1 MSTTTAAWLAAVR
14 DGVARALPTSGA
26 FARHVSIHAT
36 TSSTNDDV
44 ARAAGEGAPEG
55 WTSVAAAQTAGRGR
69 RGATWHSPDAH
80 GLYLSTLLRPE
91 AWPAV
96 RTDAAS
102 PVTSLVTLMAGVAV
116 VSALGDIGATGVEL
130 KWPNDVM
137 VRSAPYGGQ
146 GLQPLAWRKLAGI
159 LAEGAGD
166 GAALRT
172 IVVGIGINV
181 VSTSAPPDV
190 AARMIALDG
199 VVPSPRDGVA
209 LVSPLVTALLT
220 RLSEGVRRLADGR
233 AAEIRAQWRDMAPS
247 VDGTPVRWHAHGVTR
262 EGRAAGIDERGALRV
277 RCIDGE
283 HVVHGGEVEWLLE
296 TADA

>member
-14 DGVARALPTSGA
+14 DGVARALPTAGA

-44 ARAAGEGAPEG
+44 ARAAGEGVPEG
-55 WTSVAAAQTAGRGR
+55 WTSIAAAQTAGRGR

-91 AWPAV
+91 TWPAV
-96 RTDAAS
+96 RADAGS

-137 VRSAPYGGQ
+137 VRTH
-146 GLQPLAWRKLAGI
+146 QPLAWRKLAGI

-190 AARMIALDG
+190 AARMTALDS

-220 RLSEGVRRLADGR
+220 RVSEGVTRLADGR
-233 AAEIRAQWRDMAPS
+233 AAEIRERWRDMAPS
-247 VDGTPVRWHAHGVTR
+247 VDGTRVRWHAHGVMR
-262 EGRAAGIDERGALRV
+262 EGRTAGIDERGALRV
-277 RCIDGE
+277 RSIDGD
-283 HVVHGGEVEWLLE
+283 HVVHGGEIEWLLE